1 MSPCNIFKPAYVDDA
16 TAESDY
22 DYHAQ
27 SGSEDGLI
35 QKSVEEVIPAG
46 KDKPSN
52 DLRDEDYSTY
62 NKLLQEA
69 RDFYREEKPPF
80 TSITTSKIQASRSAV
95 LATANGERPT
105 TITPDLLLALTRR
118 EWSPQYWFWTADYK
132 GERFIVKAVNG
143 RNSLGGNS
151 YRRWCGIE
159 RSFSKNTFLVPYRKD
174 TTVSKAPSLSQE
186 RSKVTTAKPG
196 RPTAENISSTPLS
209 QSRPG
214 PAVKGNRLNTR
225 KSRLSTQDGSTRR
238 PARRSMR
245 PHTVNFISK
254 QGLAQFSGTMP
265 SVPVER
271 VRAAPASS
279 RSLQAE
285 LDELDE
291 IASAAS

>member
-132 GERFIVKAVNG
+132 GERFIKRHDCFQGTIIESRAFESDDSKAWTT
-143 RNSLGGNS
+143 
-151 YRRWCGIE
+151 YRREYLQYAALSVTPRARGQRQPLKHSEI
-159 RSFSKNTFLVPYRKD
+159 
-174 TTVSKAPSLSQE
+174 KAFH
-186 RSKVTTAKPG
+186 
-196 RPTAENISSTPLS
+196 
-209 QSRPG
+209 
-214 PAVKGNRLNTR
+214 
-225 KSRLSTQDGSTRR
+225 TRR
-238 PARRSMR
+238 ID
-245 PHTVNFISK
+245 TK
-254 QGLAQFSGTMP
+254 
-265 SVPVER
+265 
-271 VRAAPASS
+271 AS
-279 RSLQAE
+279 
-285 LDELDE
+285 
-291 IASAAS
+291 